1 MYIII
6 DNQHT
11 YLDAMQI
18 NVLLI
23 IIDTCLSTVLT
34 PLIQTSGLQGTQ
46 LCSPIG
52 LPKLKRFL
60 LFRSVNDLFNYNKL
74 KISQGMRCAIEMNSN
89 LTCIFTGIHSR
100 LMVAKYNFKLV
111 GSGTYVLQL
120 TFPT

>member
-74 KISQGMRCAIEMNSN
+74 KISQGMRRAIEMNSN